1 MSSDPAPLPHF
12 LVTGGAG
19 FIGSHLVEALLAR
32 GNQVTVLDD
41 LSTGRLPNV
50 GDLYTHERFRFV
62 QGSILDELMVDEL
75 MHSADGVVHLA
86 AAVGVKLIVANPLR
100 SFITNLRGTEIVL
113 EAAHRYRRPILL
125 ASTSEIYGK
134 NECDGLTETSDR
146 IFGAPSVARWSYA
159 TSKAADEVLAF
170 AYHKERG
177 LPITIAR
184 FFNTV
189 GPRQSAAYGM
199 VIPTLVD
206 QALDGEPLT
215 VHGDGLQRRCFC
227 HVADLVAAVLLLL
240 DEPAANGEVFNIGAS
255 QEITMLD
262 LAHEIVRRTG
272 SASEVQLISYEEAFE
287 SGFEDM
293 RRRVP
298 DVGKLTALT
307 GWTPTRSLENIL
319 DETIDHARAEHLVR
333 SLAGQVVH

>member
-1 MSSDPAPLPHF
+1 
-12 LVTGGAG
+12 VTGGAG
-19 FIGSHLVEALLAR
+19 FIGSHLVEALLER
-32 GNQVTVLDD
+32 GGQVTVLDD
-41 LSTGRLPNV
+41 LSTGQLPNI
-50 GDLYTHERFRFV
+50 GDVCTDTRLRFV

-75 MHSADGVVHLA
+75 VHSVDTVVHLA
-86 AAVGVKLIVANPLR
+86 AAVGVKLIVAQPLR

-134 NECDGLTETSDR
+134 NDGDGLTEMSDR

-170 AYHKERG
+170 AYHEERG

-206 QALDGEPLT
+206 QALSGVPLT

-227 HVADLVAAVLLLL
+227 HVADLVTAILQLL
-240 DEPAANGEVFNIGAS
+240 DEPAANGQVFNIGAT

-262 LAHEIVRRTG
+262 LAHEVVRLAE
-272 SASEVQLISYEEAFE
+272 SASEVHLISYEDAFE

-298 DVGKLTALT
+298 DVGKITALT
-307 GWTPTRSLENIL
+307 GWMPTRSLDDIL
-319 DETIDHARAEHLVR
+319 GETIVHARAARLVR
-333 SLAGQVVH
+333 SAVGVAVP